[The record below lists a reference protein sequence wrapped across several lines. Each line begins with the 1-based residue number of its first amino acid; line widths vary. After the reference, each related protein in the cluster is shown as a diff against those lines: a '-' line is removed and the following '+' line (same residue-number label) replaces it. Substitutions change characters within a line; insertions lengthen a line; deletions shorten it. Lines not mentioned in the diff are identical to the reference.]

1 MSRAG
6 SLCRDLGTLVKRNKN
21 QLCDYMTTEPARV
34 AWLVYVREYCVPI
47 VTLNQ
52 NKRCRF
58 LYCGD
63 AQIITSYGH
72 KSHMCTIVNR
82 ETVPLRSVLENIDV
96 WTGPQYSFH
105 HYSVRYQK
113 RKKIWKESQWL
124 FIWVKF
130 KVQILTHSNNNFT
143 FLCKKRFYGKTL
155 SKDVAAPWMRSHQWC
170 LTLTPNNTK
179 TIKRMTCHC
188 FLRPVRGG
196 LLSSSYTTLPKGSI
210 KWNWHKISNSF

>member
-21 QLCDYMTTEPARV
+21 QLYDYMTTEPARV
-34 AWLVYVREYCVPI
+34 CLACLRSCVLRAYRNFESKQAMSISLLWRRPNN
-47 VTLNQ
+47 NQ
-52 NKRCRF
+52 
-58 LYCGD
+58 LLS
-63 AQIITSYGH
+63 QITHVHY
-72 KSHMCTIVNR
+72 R

-130 KVQILTHSNNNFT
+130 KVQILTHSNNKFT
-143 FLCKKRFYGKTL
+143 FLFKKRFYGKTL
-155 SKDVAAPWMRSHQWC
+155 PKDVAAPGKRSQQWC

-179 TIKRMTCHC
+179 TIERMTCPC
-188 FLRPVRGG
+188 FLRPVRGD
-196 LLSSSYTTLPKGSI
+196 LPSSSYTTLPKGRI